1 VGKAQ
6 RQAVPPDGGRARV
19 PRIDTNADTRPSTDA
34 ARPLT
39 VLTAVTTSELPP
51 PEPPGIGTYVGTY
64 VGTATYVV
72 TTVVCGGGPGAPGLV
87 AQLRH
92 GTVYVCAYGESVV
105 VGLGLGLGPE
115 DAPDLVGLV
124 SEYASR
130 AIPTTRSNAATT
142 IHRPRR
148 RG

>member
-1 VGKAQ
+1 
-6 RQAVPPDGGRARV
+6 V

-39 VLTAVTTSELPP
+39 ALTSVTKSELLP
-51 PEPPGIGTYVGTY
+51 PEPPGAGTY

-72 TTVVCGGGPGAPGLV
+72 TTVVCGGGNGDT
-87 AQLRH
+87 AQLRQGTD
-92 GTVYVCAYGESVV
+92 GTVYVCANGESVV
-105 VGLGLGLGPE
+105 VGLGGAE

-142 IHRPRR
+142 IHRARR